1 MSSPSSDMSEVKDY
15 PGDGDEA
22 LQGDIRLCQEDGQMS
37 RLATDAMDTAV
48 GSAFKGKVH
57 QATPPV
63 HTMSKLLPIF
73 YGAPY
78 ALLWWRTSKKL
89 KRAQGQLEALKAN
102 CAPLKYLVF
111 YGAS

>member
-1 MSSPSSDMSEVKDY
+1 MSSSSSDMSEVKDY
-15 PGDGDEA
+15 PGDGNEA
-22 LQGDIRLCQEDGQMS
+22 LKGDIRLCQEDGQMS

-73 YGAPY
+73 
-78 ALLWWRTSKKL
+78 LWR
-89 KRAQGQLEALKAN
+89 
-102 CAPLKYLVF
+102 PLCIIMVENKQEIEKSS
-111 YGAS
+111 GST